1 MTGTG
6 QRRGRDAKRRLT
18 LLRHAKSSWDNP
30 AADDHERPLNGRG
43 RRAGRIL
50 ARYFAERPAPD
61 LILCSDSARTRETL
75 SFVAEAFASPPETS
89 FERGLYL
96 ATARGLLARLTE
108 IPDETKD
115 VLLIGHNPGL
125 HELAAVLALHAAQ
138 RLRGAL
144 DRKFPTGAVAT
155 YEFTGPWRELASAGP
170 RLTHF
175 TTPSELA
182 DEAEED

>member
-6 QRRGRDAKRRLT
+6 PRRGHDARRRLT

-43 RRAGRIL
+43 RRAGQIL
-50 ARYFAERPAPD
+50 ARYFADRPAPD
-61 LILCSDSARTRETL
+61 LILCSDSVRTRETL
-75 SFVAEAFASPPETS
+75 SLIAEGFATPPETR

-96 ATARGLLARLTE
+96 AGARGLLARLTE
-108 IPDETKD
+108 VPDAAAD

-125 HELAAVLALHAAQ
+125 HELAAALAAHASQ
-138 RLRGAL
+138 KLRGAL

-155 YEFTGPWRELASAGP
+155 YEFSGPWRELGRSGP

-175 TTPSELA
+175 TTPAELA
-182 DEAEED
+182 EEAEED